1 MIFPS
6 DFGQVYR
13 TQKTV
18 KTKEKKMKKLLA
30 FLLVIV
36 MILSVSLV
44 ACAKK
49 NNTPDDTDDDDW
61 GNGGGT
67 TTAAPNGDENNGDS
81 NVPTTSWVDKADV
94 VYTGV
99 NNLNLRLEPSAN
111 ASVVKTVATAG
122 TALNRVAT
130 NGTWDKIE
138 LGEGDAKQTAYV
150 LSAYISQISTNFSFT
165 TLPAE
170 NQSTLTIIGDSKVN
184 LRSTPFVPEGDYN
197 YSNVAIQ
204 EFKAE
209 NGTLTKV
216 AVSASGNWYQVSYV
230 GTIGTKTY
238 TGSEVLY
245 IASSSIASGYVSD
258 SAATDNGGTLG

>member
-1 MIFPS
+1 
-6 DFGQVYR
+6 
-13 TQKTV
+13 
-18 KTKEKKMKKLLA
+18 MKKLLA
-30 FLLVIV
+30 FLLVLV

-44 ACAKK
+44 ACGKK
-49 NNTPDDTDDDDW
+49 GDNTDDGEGDDW
-61 GNGGGT
+61 DDVGGT
-67 TTAAPNGDENNGDS
+67 TTSDTVADGQGNGDTNIPATG
-81 NVPTTSWVDKADV
+81 WVDKVDTI
-94 VYTGV
+94 YTGV

-150 LSAYISQISTNFSFT
+150 LSAYISQISTNFTFT

-170 NQSTLTIIGDSKVN
+170 NQSTLTIVGDSKVN
-184 LRSTPFVPEGDYN
+184 LRNTPFVPDGDYN

-209 NGTLTKV
+209 NGTLKKV
-216 AVSASGNWYQVSYV
+216 AVSASGTWYQVSYV

-238 TGSEVLY
+238 TGAEVLY
-245 IASSSIASGYVSD
+245 IAASSIANGWVSD
-258 SAATDNGGTLG
+258 SASTDNGGTLG